1 VNTHS
6 RSPQW
11 LLAFTGEQGSRALGR
26 LHKDDLVR
34 ELTTTGKK
42 FAKFY
47 PLRVFPEGLYFVN

>member
-34 ELTTTGKK
+34 ELTTTGMF
-42 FAKFY
+42 FANILTIACA
-47 PLRVFPEGLYFVN
+47 PLSGFIL